1 MVSCLGD
8 RKGLNGHK
16 PKKQVNSKKK
26 KKQKQRNTNP
36 NDCLSLRLANLNNYW
51 KRILYRIRWQCFC
64 GVAVD
69 YVTNIETYPTL
80 CLFFSLGGIGQG
92 GVASC
97 QDMRY
102 RSQIFVPKPFVT
114 LKCLLQVHHQCMHLT
129 VLSSWLP

>member
-92 GVASC
+92 GLRAARIC
-97 QDMRY
+97 DIGLRFLYQN
-102 RSQIFVPKPFVT
+102 
-114 LKCLLQVHHQCMHLT
+114 LLSP
-129 VLSSWLP
+129 LSVFSKYIINVCT